1 MDVFTDG
8 VGRVTESTWLMLSK
22 EREAGAGLR
31 GIGEIKVR
39 DALCSLI
46 SIKQSQQD
54 GFGLG
59 CSAARESAA
68 VPDRWLP
75 TKARLGTAV
84 YQAELRTV
92 SLCAG
97 A

>member
-8 VGRVTESTWLMLSK
+8 VGRVTESTWLTLSK

-59 CSAARESAA
+59 CSAAQESAA
-68 VPDRWLP
+68 VPDR
-75 TKARLGTAV
+75 
-84 YQAELRTV
+84 
-92 SLCAG
+92 
-97 A
+97 